1 MTLIIYLFIF
11 SSKPPLPP
19 RPPGLGKVS
28 PAKRG
33 TNPSKSVPRRVH
45 PKDNLN
51 EGSSVPRRP
60 PPPSH
65 QTGIQ
70 NAGNEGQENKER
82 EEECTQNEKAELS
95 SPKIT
100 FPRVH
105 DSTSQ
110 GNCEHDK
117 HIESHPDDSQTE
129 ANSVSK
135 LSQGSIE
142 VDPSVNSN
150 KKQGGD
156 DEVIKLSP
164 PENHTEPKN
173 PAAQPSRLES
183 LNTCTESSPSHLH
196 SPSAAAKCETLENSV
211 NSKTSSASHK
221 TNSKIPERPRPPDR
235 LPSIATEDK
244 SNSLDSAKN
253 SPALSETPPHVSK
266 TPKKT
271 PPVPPKP
278 YSSKNSV
285 GKQGPLIQVR
295 TDKQPARGKTT
306 QEIEASEIVKKSDVE
321 KSGTLDVETPSREE
335 SRTENASLE
344 VIVMPQTNEEV
355 SSTPE
360 NNDVFDEEIKP
371 SEPSNENNLPSVVS
385 IPTEEHSKV
394 GAAIRKE
401 AADNVISPTT
411 EKGSVGSEAP
421 KREAKPRRPRAPSR
435 KIKEITEMK
444 ISDDNLTIPDNN
456 SSIKPELVD
465 EKSSNVETKAADN
478 VISPKTE
485 KGSFE
490 SENVPKKEAK
500 PPRPCAPSRKTE
512 EITEVKISNDNLT
525 TPDNTLVKPE
535 LEDEKSSNVK
545 TKATDNVISPKTEK
559 GSVESENEPKR
570 EAKPPRPR
578 APSRKTEEITEVKIS
593 NDNLTTPDNTSVKPE
608 LEDEKSS
615 NVETKA
621 TDNVISPKTEK
632 GSVDSEN
639 EPKREAK
646 PPRPRAPSR
655 KTEEITEVK
664 ISNDNLTTP
673 DNTSVK
679 PELEDEKSSNVE
691 TKATDN
697 VISPKTE
704 KGSVESENEPKRE
717 AKPPRPRAP
726 SRKTEEITEVKISND
741 NLTTPDNTSVKPEL
755 EDEKSSNVETKAT
768 DNVISPK
775 TEKGSVESENEPKRE
790 AKPPRPRAPSRKT
803 EEITEVKISDDNS
816 TGNTSVKPELIDEK
830 SSNVETKDIL
840 HEPKKIENITSP
852 KPPRPLA
859 PVKKTAGEKTLESH
873 DSSLSTSS
881 EPSYPLEQHSTD
893 AVTEHDK
900 TEKVASPKPSRP
912 SRPIHTP
919 QLPKTVKG
927 LGNQEEA
934 KDGGWV
940 KHKNKEKPQ
949 RPYQPQ
955 LPSER
960 SGASIDS
967 SSSHHES
974 PKVKPQ
980 RPSKPNFPGEA
991 TEPKEPGSSSKNENT
1006 VTINNE
1012 TSQTEAST
1020 KNAEITAANE
1030 TRQDDKKQ
1038 ETSLSEQQEILKDKQ
1053 EQKHIVSN
1061 KPSRPA
1067 KPNVETIVVQKDGK
1081 QVKED
1086 TIESESNQSV
1096 KKTGPAKPSRPPKPS
1111 DAQNGISSNETPS
1124 SGKTEATRPRPPRP
1138 QAPQREKQVSVINVV
1153 ETSAKPHER
1162 DHEKNKQT
1170 GVQTKRSVE
1179 APPKPK
1185 RTSISSDD
1193 RSDVQ
1198 LSHQEDTNQP
1208 VEILKENKEIL
1219 NEAMSD
1225 EREKAVSD
1233 HHDSASTENCGRRT
1247 GEEQCEAGEH
1257 SKPFVEPPLPN
1268 KTNHV
1273 STQNAPFIIVK
1284 RRDKGVQE
1292 TSDDQKSPD
1301 RHNVKFRVSSLTK
1314 TEVES
1319 FNSKDFVEKL
1329 NDKERAKRN
1338 SAEAPAVT
1346 PPIGPKPSRPR
1357 PPSGDKHTGSG
1368 GKHEGQAEGRGDE
1381 IFEMR
1386 NEDKGEV
1393 IKNEKTSELEH
1404 VSNAEADDASCAA
1417 DKVSKNDKEAPV
1429 GEIKVNECAHNDVVS
1444 SEKTDKKKV
1453 KRKAPPVP
1461 DEKQSEHVKKHS
1473 EHVKEHNELVE
1484 KHSENVEKHSEH
1496 VEKHNEH
1503 VKKHSE
1509 NVEKQSEHVEERS
1522 EHVEKHTQHVEKHS
1536 ENVEK
1541 RSEHVEIHSEHV
1553 DDAMSSK
1560 KIENNNEPPEEITHD
1575 AVDVTVKH
1583 QVTVN
1588 ENAEGNV
1595 PEPVEDVNQACSVS
1609 ESLSSCR
1616 NTSDVLTPETEVKTQ
1631 KVDQDVSH
1639 EVTPS
1644 LCNEPSKQDSRQD
1657 ENAGMTQGTDFVQP
1671 RKKKKAP
1678 PPKPVRTS
1686 SLKRDS
1692 KPIVLQVFCSFF

>member
-33 TNPSKSVPRRVH
+33 TNPSKSVPRNVH

-70 NAGNEGQENKER
+70 NAGNEGQENRER
-82 EEECTQNEKAELS
+82 QEECTQNEKAELS
-95 SPKIT
+95 SLEIT

-135 LSQGSIE
+135 LSQESIE

-173 PAAQPSRLES
+173 PAARPSRLES

-211 NSKTSSASHK
+211 NAKTSSASHK
-221 TNSKIPERPRPPDR
+221 TNSKMPERPRPPDR

-295 TDKQPARGKTT
+295 TDKQPTRGKTT
-306 QEIEASEIVKKSDVE
+306 QETEASEIVKKSDVE
-321 KSGTLDVETPSREE
+321 KSGTLDVERPSREE

-344 VIVMPQTNEEV
+344 VIVVPQTNEEV

-394 GAAIRKE
+394 GAVIRKE

-456 SSIKPELVD
+456 SSIKPDLVD
-465 EKSSNVETKAADN
+465 ERSSNVETKAADN

-512 EITEVKISNDNLT
+512 EMTEVKISNDNLT
-525 TPDNTLVKPE
+525 T
-535 LEDEKSSNVK
+535 S
-545 TKATDNVISPKTEK
+545 
-559 GSVESENEPKR
+559 
-570 EAKPPRPR
+570 
-578 APSRKTEEITEVKIS
+578 
-593 NDNLTTPDNTSVKPE
+593 
-608 LEDEKSS
+608 
-615 NVETKA
+615 
-621 TDNVISPKTEK
+621 
-632 GSVDSEN
+632 
-639 EPKREAK
+639 
-646 PPRPRAPSR
+646 
-655 KTEEITEVK
+655 
-664 ISNDNLTTP
+664 

-726 SRKTEEITEVKISND
+726 SRKTEEITEMKISDDNSTDNTSVKPELIDEKSSNVETKATDNVISPKTEKGSVESENEPKREAKPPRPRAPSRKTEEITEVKISDD
-741 NLTTPDNTSVKPEL
+741 NLTTPDNTSVKLEL

-816 TGNTSVKPELIDEK
+816 TDNTSVKPELIDEK
-830 SSNVETKDIL
+830 SSNVGTKDIL

-859 PVKKTAGEKTLESH
+859 PVRKTAGEKTLESH

-919 QLPKTVKG
+919 HVPKTVKG

-934 KDGGWV
+934 KDGGSV

-949 RPYQPQ
+949 RPSQPQ

-960 SGASIDS
+960 LGASIDS
-967 SSSHHES
+967 SSFHHES

-980 RPSKPNFPGEA
+980 RPSKPNFPDEA
-991 TEPKEPGSSSKNENT
+991 TQAKEPGSSSKNENT
-1006 VTINNE
+1006 AAVNNE
-1012 TSQTEAST
+1012 TPQTEAFT
-1020 KNAEITAANE
+1020 KNAEIVIADE
-1030 TRQDDKKQ
+1030 TRQDDTKQ
-1038 ETSLSEQQEILKDKQ
+1038 EKSLSEQQEILKDKQ
-1053 EQKHIVSN
+1053 EHKHIVSN
-1061 KPSRPA
+1061 RPSRPA
-1067 KPNVETIVVQKDGK
+1067 KPNVETTVVQKEEK
-1081 QVKED
+1081 EVKED
-1086 TIESESNQSV
+1086 TIESESNQSG

-1111 DAQNGISSNETPS
+1111 DAQNVSSSEMPS

-1138 QAPQREKQVSVINVV
+1138 QAPPREKQVSVINVV
-1153 ETSAKPHER
+1153 ETSAKAHER

-1185 RTSISSDD
+1185 RISISSDD

-1198 LSHQEDTNQP
+1198 HSHQEDTNQP

-1219 NEAMSD
+1219 NEAMPD
-1225 EREKAVSD
+1225 ESEKAVSD
-1233 HHDSASTENCGRRT
+1233 HHDSASTENCDET
-1247 GEEQCEAGEH
+1247 NKNLGEEQCEAGEH

-1329 NDKERAKRN
+1329 NDKGGTKRN

-1368 GKHEGQAEGRGDE
+1368 GKQEGQAEGHGNE
-1381 IFEMR
+1381 VFEMR
-1386 NEDKGEV
+1386 NEDKGKV
-1393 IKNEKTSELEH
+1393 IKNDETSELEH
-1404 VSNAEADDASCAA
+1404 VTNAEADDASCAA
-1417 DKVSKNDKEAPV
+1417 DKVSKNDKEAPIA
-1429 GEIKVNECAHNDVVS
+1429 EIKVNECPHNDVVS

-1461 DEKQSEHVKKHS
+1461 DKKQSEHVKKHS

-1484 KHSENVEKHSEH
+1484 KHSVNVEKHSEH
-1496 VEKHNEH
+1496 VEKHNEN

-1509 NVEKQSEHVEERS
+1509 NVEKQSEHVEER
-1522 EHVEKHTQHVEKHS
+1522 S

-1553 DDAMSSK
+1553 DDALSSK
-1560 KIENNNEPPEEITHD
+1560 KIENNNEPAEEITHD

-1595 PEPVEDVNQACSVS
+1595 PEPVDDANQACSVS

-1639 EVTPS
+1639 EVTSS
-1644 LCNEPSKQDSRQD
+1644 LCNEPSKQDSQQD
-1657 ENAGMTQGTDFVQP
+1657 ENAAMTQGTDFVQP
-1671 RKKKKAP
+1671 RKKKKTP

-1692 KPIVLQVFCSFF
+1692 KPIVLQVFC